1 MAPLWGSGDVSG
13 DEPKFAAHHE
23 GMDTSNL
30 TVFGVDA
37 TELGVAKTA
46 TGDARK
52 YAPTHEGW
60 VGITT
65 YMDNSVNPPVLRV
78 KSEVLVAIGIT
89 GLDQAD
95 DAVFPE

>member
-23 GMDTSNL
+23 GMDTSNF
-30 TVFGVDA
+30 TVYGVDETEVGLAA
-37 TELGVAKTA
+37 TTA
-46 TGDARK
+46 
-52 YAPTHEGW
+52 YAVTHGGW

-65 YMDNSVNPPVLRV
+65 YVDVHGTLRV
-78 KSEVLVAIGIT
+78 KSETLVAIGIT
-89 GLDQAD
+89 GLDQND

>member
-23 GMDTSNL
+23 GMDTSNF
-30 TVFGVDA
+30 TVYGVDA
-37 TELGVAKTA
+37 TEVGLAATTAYAVAH
-46 TGDARK
+46 G
-52 YAPTHEGW
+52 GW

-65 YMDNSVNPPVLRV
+65 YVDVHGTLRV
-78 KSEVLVAIGIT
+78 KSETLVAIGIT
-89 GLDQAD
+89 GLDQND